1 MENIQKTNVETSAY
15 NKLNFYL
22 RQIQSKT
29 DFIPETAIVLGSG
42 LGNFSDKVKKV
53 CIINYS
59 DIEDFPISTNK
70 MHAGR
75 FIFGYIESKPV
86 VLMDGRIHYYEGYSM
101 EQVVTPIR
109 IMKMLGA
116 KNLILT
122 NAAAVNATGSISKNK
137 VLTNAAGGIDSDFKP
152 GDLMVITDQITS
164 FVPSPLVGPN
174 IEELGTRFPD
184 MTHVYAS
191 DLINKLESI
200 GKKYNL
206 NLRKGVY
213 LQTTGPNYET
223 PSEIRAYKILGANA
237 VGMSTACEAMVAVHC
252 GMKVCGIS
260 CITNMAA
267 GITGQPL
274 DDKEVV
280 EVAANVADKLETILY
295 NLVIEM

>member
-22 RQIQSKT
+22 RQIRSKT

-70 MHAGR
+70 MNAGI
-75 FIFGYIESKPV
+75 FIFWYIESKPV

-116 KNLILT
+116 KNLI
-122 NAAAVNATGSISKNK
+122 
-137 VLTNAAGGIDSDFKP
+137 LTNAAGGIDSDFKP

-206 NLRKGVY
+206 NLKKGVY

-280 EVAANVADKLETILY
+280 EVAVTVADKLEAILY

>member
-22 RQIQSKT
+22 RQIRSKT

-59 DIEDFPISTNK
+59 DIEDFPISPNK

-116 KNLILT
+116 KNLI
-122 NAAAVNATGSISKNK
+122 
-137 VLTNAAGGIDSDFKP
+137 LTNAAGGIDSDFKP

-206 NLRKGVY
+206 NLKKGVY

-280 EVAANVADKLETILY
+280 EVATNVADKLETILY

>member
-22 RQIQSKT
+22 RQIRSKT

-59 DIEDFPISTNK
+59 DIEDFPISTNI

-122 NAAAVNATGSISKNK
+122 NAA
-137 VLTNAAGGIDSDFKP
+137 GGIDSDFKP

-164 FVPSPLVGPN
+164 FVPSPLVEPN

-206 NLRKGVY
+206 NLKKGVY

>member
-22 RQIQSKT
+22 RQIRSKT

-75 FIFGYIESKPV
+75 LIVGYIESKPV

-116 KNLILT
+116 KNLI
-122 NAAAVNATGSISKNK
+122 
-137 VLTNAAGGIDSDFKP
+137 LTNAAGGIDSDFKP

-206 NLRKGVY
+206 NLKKGVY

>member
-22 RQIQSKT
+22 RQIRSKT

-70 MHAGR
+70 MHAGC

-116 KNLILT
+116 KNLI
-122 NAAAVNATGSISKNK
+122 
-137 VLTNAAGGIDSDFKP
+137 LTNAAGGIDSDFKP

-206 NLRKGVY
+206 NLKKGVY

>member
-22 RQIQSKT
+22 RQIRSKT

-122 NAAAVNATGSISKNK
+122 NAA
-137 VLTNAAGGIDSDFKP
+137 GGIDSDFKP

-174 IEELGTRFPD
+174 IEE
-184 MTHVYAS
+184 
-191 DLINKLESI
+191 SI

-206 NLRKGVY
+206 NLKKGVY

-280 EVAANVADKLETILY
+280 EVAVTVADKLEAILY

>member
-1 MENIQKTNVETSAY
+1 
-15 NKLNFYL
+15 
-22 RQIQSKT
+22 
-29 DFIPETAIVLGSG
+29 
-42 LGNFSDKVKKV
+42 
-53 CIINYS
+53 
-59 DIEDFPISTNK
+59 

-122 NAAAVNATGSISKNK
+122 NAA
-137 VLTNAAGGIDSDFKP
+137 GGIDSDFKP

-184 MTHVYAS
+184 MTNVYAS

-206 NLRKGVY
+206 NLKKGVY

>member
-1 MENIQKTNVETSAY
+1 MGNIQKINDETSAY
-15 NKLNFYL
+15 SKLKFYL
-22 RQIQSKT
+22 DQIRLKT
-29 DFIPETAIVLGSG
+29 DFVPETAIVLGSG
-42 LGNFSDKVKKV
+42 LGNFSSKINKV
-53 CIINYS
+53 CTINYS
-59 DIEDFPISTNK
+59 NIEGFPVSTNK

-75 FIFGYIESKPV
+75 FIFGYIENKPV
-86 VLMDGRIHYYEGYSM
+86 VLMDGRIHYYEGYTM

-116 KNLILT
+116 KNL
-122 NAAAVNATGSISKNK
+122 
-137 VLTNAAGGIDSDFKP
+137 VLTNAAGGIDTDFKP
-152 GDLMVITDQITS
+152 GDLMIITDHITS

-184 MTHVYAS
+184 MTHVYSS
-191 DLINKLESI
+191 DLISKLESI

-206 NLRKGVY
+206 NLKKGVY

-223 PSEIRAYKILGANA
+223 PAEIRAYKVLGANA
-237 VGMSTACEAMVAVHC
+237 VGMSTACEAMVATHC

-280 EVAANVADKLETILY
+280 EVATTVADKLEAILY